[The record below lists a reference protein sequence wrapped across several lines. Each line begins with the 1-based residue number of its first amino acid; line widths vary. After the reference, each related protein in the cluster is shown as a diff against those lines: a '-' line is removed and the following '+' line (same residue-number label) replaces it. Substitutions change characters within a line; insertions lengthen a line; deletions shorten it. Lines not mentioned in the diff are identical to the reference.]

1 MFSLFYCQVVAASL
15 CFATSGVAM
24 KFSDGLTRPLPS
36 MLLGLLVLVGTTF
49 QTFAMRYARLGTTYL
64 MVLGLEAVI
73 AMALGSIFFHESFSL
88 KILLAVGFVAIGIAL
103 LRS

>member
-36 MLLGLLVLVGTTF
+36 MLLGLLVLVGATF
-49 QTFAMRYARLGTTYL
+49 QTFVMRYAGLGTTYL

-73 AMALGSIFFHESFSL
+73 ATVLGIVFFHESFSL
-88 KILLAVGFVAIGIAL
+88 SRVLAIGFIVVGVAWL
-103 LRS
+103 HK